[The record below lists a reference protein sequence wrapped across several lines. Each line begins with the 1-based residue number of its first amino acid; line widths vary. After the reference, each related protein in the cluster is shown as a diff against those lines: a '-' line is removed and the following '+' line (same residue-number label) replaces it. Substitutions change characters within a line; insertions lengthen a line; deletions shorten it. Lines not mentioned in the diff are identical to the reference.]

1 MSQEPLLPE
10 HLFLTTLKAPSQAP
24 LNQATV
30 VATLP
35 ELNTA
40 SEMDLAESDDTDMP
54 EADLSDAEFATD
66 DLSEIEV
73 NQVDAELDQD
83 DEAEYADEADLD
95 DLADEAQADE
105 TASGFAAL
113 KLSAPVLKAVLA
125 AGYEDP
131 TPIQARMIPHVL
143 AGQDVLGQ
151 AQTGTGKTAAFAL
164 PLLSRMDTNDYH
176 TQILVLAPTRELALQ
191 VSDSFQRYGSGLPG
205 LRATAIYGGQ
215 SYGPQ
220 LRDLKRGSQIVIGT
234 PGRVMDHMRRGSLDL
249 SHLKALVLDE
259 ADEMLNM
266 GFAEDVEWILSQTP
280 SERQTA
286 LFSATMPPEIRRLAQ
301 KYLKKPVEITLA
313 VKTTTADTI
322 RQRYWIVRGLNKQQ
336 ALIRLLESEPIEGVL
351 VFVRTKEATLEIAQK
366 VEQAGYKAAALN
378 GDLPQ
383 AQREQTVERLRRG
396 KLDVLVATDV
406 AARGLDVERISHVV
420 NYDVPFDA
428 ESYTHRIGRT
438 GRAGRSGE
446 AILLIEP
453 REMRLFNTIERATRQ
468 PMARM
473 YMPEAEEIN
482 QKRVVRFM
490 ERITKARQLPQMD
503 YFRDL
508 MKAYASDQDVPLE
521 EVAAAL
527 ALLVQGRTP
536 LLLPP
541 DPAGLQEDPTGSAF
555 SRDRKDK
562 FHREKSFKNDN
573 ELGLVPFRV
582 EVGRIHGLRPSML
595 VGAIANE
602 GGLDSKFIG
611 KIKMHDTYSTVD
623 LPQHLEKHLVKALA
637 RTRVVNHPLR
647 LSRSGAST
655 GGGYTP
661 DKAPKSWDKKPAFS
675 PSPKG
680 RPDHAPRAKA
690 GKRGF
695 LGK

>member
-10 HLFLTTLKAPSQAP
+10 HLFLTTLKAPLQAP
-24 LNQATV
+24 PQQAAI

-35 ELNTA
+35 EIDA
-40 SEMDLAESDDTDMP
+40 EAEIEVSELDEADDFSDMP
-54 EADLSDAEFATD
+54 EADLSEAEFSES
-66 DLSEIEV
+66 DLPEVEFSQAETVLDESEDEDFEEDEVDIE
-73 NQVDAELDQD
+73 E
-83 DEAEYADEADLD
+83 EEEPS
-95 DLADEAQADE
+95 
-105 TASGFAAL
+105 SGFAAL

-125 AGYEDP
+125 AGYEEP

-143 AGQDVLGQ
+143 DGQDVLGQ

-164 PLLSRMDTNDYH
+164 PLLSRMDPNDYN

-351 VFVRTKEATLEIAQK
+351 VFVRTKEATLDIAQK

-453 REMRLFNTIERATRQ
+453 REMRLFNTIERATRH

-473 YMPEAEEIN
+473 YMPEAEAIN

-490 ERITKARQLPQMD
+490 ERITKARQLPQME

-508 MKAYASDQDVPLE
+508 MKAYASDQDAPLE

-541 DPAGLQEDPTGSAF
+541 DPAGLQEDPTGSAY

-562 FHREKSFKNDN
+562 FHREKSFKDDS

-647 LSRSGAST
+647 LSRSGASS

-661 DKAPKSWDKKPAFS
+661 DKAPKSWDKKPTFS